1 MLCCIT
7 KKKAGRMNGAQ
18 WFACYLGTGKV
29 VLQAHLLSIGCRT
42 TAFVFIP
49 LMDFQARFRKPCI
62 IALIVALA

>member
-7 KKKAGRMNGAQ
+7 KKAGRMNGAP

-42 TAFVFIP
+42 TTFVFIP
-49 LMDFQARFRKPCI
+49 LADFQARFRRPCI
-62 IALIVALA
+62 IVLIVALA